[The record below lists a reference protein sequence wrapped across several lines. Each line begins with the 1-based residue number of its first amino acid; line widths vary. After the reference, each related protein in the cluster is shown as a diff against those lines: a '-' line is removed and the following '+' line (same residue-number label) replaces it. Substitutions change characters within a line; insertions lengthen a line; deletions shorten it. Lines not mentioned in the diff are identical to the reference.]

1 MDHEGNPDGLLKG
14 IADAAVPHIHNGMYL
29 DMLEYDSPTGRN
41 FASGEPF
48 YRRKKRF
55 LFL

>member
-1 MDHEGNPDGLLKG
+1 VDHEGNPDGLLKG